1 MGNVIFQIITLRK
14 MLLTQC
20 LTNQLTGFY
29 MRATL
34 ALNGLISPNFLMQ
47 KFFGEAC
54 RNCPFPKYLHT
65 RKLVEITLFYA
76 VIRITKNN
84 KNGEISPTSIPKA
97 FWCFQEVKKRNIGLK
112 WVQLTDQKIIKH
124 LWIFCSV
131 ITSSKLSHI
140 LFKFRRSNFDDG
152 YGIINLSK
160 FLIIRQACSWTTIFY
175 CVALR

>member
-47 KFFGEAC
+47 KFFGEAY

-112 WVQLTDQKIIKH
+112 WVQLTDQKIIEH

-131 ITSSKLSHI
+131 FTCLQSWVILS
-140 LFKFRRSNFDDG
+140 SNFDDA
-152 YGIINLSK
+152 YGIINLLK